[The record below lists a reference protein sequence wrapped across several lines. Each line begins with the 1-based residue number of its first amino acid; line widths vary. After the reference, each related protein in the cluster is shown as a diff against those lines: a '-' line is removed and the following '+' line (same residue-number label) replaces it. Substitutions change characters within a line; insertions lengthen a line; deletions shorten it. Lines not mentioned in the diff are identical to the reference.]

1 MMQVGVL
8 NCGQTQNISFTIPET
23 KEQKDQT
30 QPSHEERSSV
40 TSLNLWACRS
50 LEVL

>member
-8 NCGQTQNISFTIPET
+8 NCTCGQTQNISFTIPEA

-30 QPSHEERSSV
+30 QPRKGLVSQ
-40 TSLNLWACRS
+40 A
-50 LEVL
+50 